1 MASGALS
8 VEESSAS
15 AVLNSRPLFT
25 NGTLGQASL
34 ATTSSSAAEDSALQT
49 LNVDED
55 QDSAIG
61 GMSVVTTTMSLNAS
75 VYDFLEEN
83 GRTYHRYKQGSWATT
98 SVYTEM
104 DRLDLQHQLWLLT
117 LNDELHLA
125 PIKNPQH
132 VLDIGTGTGIW
143 AIEFATKHSSSQ
155 VIGNDLSPIQ
165 PTYIPSNCTFELDD
179 VEDPWSYSHPFDY
192 IHGRALATSFQ
203 DIRSVITSAFTSLS
217 PGGYLELQD
226 GALPMRSIDSSL
238 SGTSLDLWQHLT
250 ISAAAKLG
258 KSWDAVHT
266 YVQFMEEAGFV
277 DVVETHFQWPTS
289 TWAKGER
296 VKLLGRYWQ
305 EDLNRGLE
313 AISMAALTRAGGMS
327 KEEVLELTGRAR
339 RDVFDK
345 NIHAYMPVVV
355 VYGRKPALN
364 EVSIR

>member
-1 MASGALS
+1 M
-8 VEESSAS
+8 EELTIGTNK
-15 AVLNSRPLFT
+15 AV
-25 NGTLGQASL
+25 GQL
-34 ATTSSSAAEDSALQT
+34 HL
-49 LNVDED
+49 
-55 QDSAIG
+55 
-61 GMSVVTTTMSLNAS
+61 
-75 VYDFLEEN
+75 Y
-83 GRTYHRYKQGSWATT
+83 
-98 SVYTEM
+98 
-104 DRLDLQHQLWLLT
+104 LQHQLWLLT

-132 VLDIGTGTGIW
+132 VLDIGTGT
-143 AIEFATKHSSSQ
+143 
-155 VIGNDLSPIQ
+155 
-165 PTYIPSNCTFELDD
+165 
-179 VEDPWSYSHPFDY
+179 DPWSYSHPFDY

-266 YVQFMEEAGFV
+266 
-277 DVVETHFQWPTS
+277 

-345 NIHAYMPVVV
+345 NIHAYMPVHELLFMA
-355 VYGRKPALN
+355 GSQL
-364 EVSIR
+364 